1 MTRIRLTKEFSFE
14 MAHALKN
21 YDGACLHIH
30 GHSYKLFVTLI
41 GVPISDE
48 TSPKMGMVMDFK
60 TIKTIVNEKIISVF
74 DHALVFNSKDKRSNN
89 IDASLEKI
97 VKVDFQPT
105 CENLISMFAELISTE
120 LADTVKLHH
129 LKLHETAT
137 SYAEWYANDNQ

>member
-1 MTRIRLTKEFSFE
+1 MAKIRLTKEFSFE
-14 MAHALKN
+14 MAHALKD

-48 TSPKMGMVMDFK
+48 LNPKMGMVMDFK
-60 TIKTIVNEKIISVF
+60 TIKSIVSDKIISIF
-74 DHALVFNSKDKRSNN
+74 DHALVFNSSDTRCEN
-89 IDASLEKI
+89 IDMRLEKI

-105 CENLISMFAELISTE
+105 CENLISMFATLISSE
-120 LADTVKLHH
+120 LSDTVKLHH
-129 LKLHETAT
+129 IKLHETAT